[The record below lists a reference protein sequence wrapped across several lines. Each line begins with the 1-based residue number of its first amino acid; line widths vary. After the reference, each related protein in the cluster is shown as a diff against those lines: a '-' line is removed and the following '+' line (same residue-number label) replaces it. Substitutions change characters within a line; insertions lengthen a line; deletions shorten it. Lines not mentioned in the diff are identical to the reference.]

1 MVSENSVVDRWVHSI
16 VGVVDAEA
24 DPETM
29 ADWARYI
36 HMAEGTLRELCRA
49 GKGSTLFDA
58 RR

>member
-36 HMAEGTLRELCRA
+36 HMAEGTLRWRK
-49 GKGSTLFDA
+49 KGSTLFPGWK
-58 RR
+58 

>member
-1 MVSENSVVDRWVHSI
+1 MTGLVSENSVVDRWVHSI

-36 HMAEGTLRELCRA
+36 HMAEGTLRWRK
-49 GKGSTLFDA
+49 KGSTLFPGWK
-58 RR
+58 